1 MTPYGRFESKDW
13 FCNRKRSNDI
23 FEIYVLSYNILHLQ
37 NVREPN
43 YCKLTV
49 GREGNVATTA
59 SIVLYIQASIWERFI
74 KVYMTQ
80 NCLFPS
86 WKDLLKLYNNFFCSF

>member
-23 FEIYVLSYNILHLQ
+23 FEIYVLSYNMLHLQ
-37 NVREPN
+37 NVHESN

-49 GREGNVATTA
+49 VVMN
-59 SIVLYIQASIWERFI
+59 L
-74 KVYMTQ
+74 
-80 NCLFPS
+80 P
-86 WKDLLKLYNNFFCSF
+86 NNRKSPTRGPRGHHAIRGPHVEACV